1 MLYRVTMF
9 ASFTILAII
18 ATPSERALADVDS
31 GRIAYQSHIEL
42 LTCGNNPNCTATFP
56 NVPAGHRLVVQHVSG
71 QANFANTPPQNFV
84 EVDVGN
90 PNVESSGT
98 HAKAAFFGPLIGINV
113 TIFNEPVLV
122 YFDAGATPT
131 VSIHTGVT
139 INDFAVT
146 LAGYLL
152 DCTASQCTPIAH

>member
-1 MLYRVTMF
+1 VLYRITIFTAF
-9 ASFTILAII
+9 AILALFV
-18 ATPSERALADVDS
+18 APTERALADVDP
-31 GRIAYQSHIEL
+31 GRMAYQSHIEL
-42 LTCGNNPNCTATFP
+42 HTCNSNPNCTATFP
-56 NVPAGHRLVVQHVSG
+56 NVPAGRRLVVQHVSG
-71 QANFANTPPQNFV
+71 QANFANNPPQNFV

-90 PNVESSGT
+90 PNVESTGF

-113 TIFNEPVLV
+113 TIFDEAVLV

-146 LAGYLL
+146 LSGYLL
-152 DCTASQCTPIAH
+152 DCTASQCAPIAH